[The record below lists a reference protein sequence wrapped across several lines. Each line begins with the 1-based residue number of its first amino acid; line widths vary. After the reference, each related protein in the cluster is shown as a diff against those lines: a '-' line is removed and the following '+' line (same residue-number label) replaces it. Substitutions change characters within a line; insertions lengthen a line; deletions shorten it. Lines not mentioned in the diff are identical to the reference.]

1 VLDEARN
8 DFEGEDPLKP
18 VLREALE
25 DTKRNVRELS
35 EGMRWAVGELPEP
48 DESLIEAVMVV
59 LERTRG

>member
-1 VLDEARN
+1 MLDEARN